1 MAIQKIT
8 IGNVSVDLNQ
18 VDQLLIVKLHHA
30 LSWSVTCLLAIVG
43 VLVALFG
50 GGGGVSLSIAVS
62 LVIAAISSYY
72 FAPLA
77 TYSVR
82 VLYINGRSVDLE
94 CLSNDDAAKVKSR
107 LDALVRN
114 EKE

>member
-43 VLVALFG
+43 VLVAFFG
-50 GGGGVSLSIAVS
+50 GGGVTSLAIAVF
-62 LVIAAISSYY
+62 LVFAGIACYY
-72 FAPLA
+72 FAPLSV
-77 TYSVR
+77 YSVR
-82 VLYINGRSVDLE
+82 VLYINGRSIDLE
-94 CLSNDDAAKVKSR
+94 CLSNEDATKVKSR
-107 LDALVRN
+107 IAALVRN
-114 EKE
+114 EKG